1 MIVCKR
7 SMNTFL
13 NRVIQQVCLNIEA
26 FKDAHLVFLCRHRS
40 SNEAK
45 DRAEKPFAL
54 SYLRLMQREGTT
66 TPDTQHN
73 MCVYKV
79 R

>member
-1 MIVCKR
+1 
-7 SMNTFL
+7 MNTFL